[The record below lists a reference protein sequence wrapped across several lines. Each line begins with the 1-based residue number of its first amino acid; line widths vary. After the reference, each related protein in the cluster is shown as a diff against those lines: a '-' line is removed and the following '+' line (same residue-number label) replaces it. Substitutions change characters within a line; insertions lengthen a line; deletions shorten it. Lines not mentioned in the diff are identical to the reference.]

1 LAHFTRFDLPSE
13 LRADDPEFA
22 PKLRSWAFETQC
34 DMNEL
39 VSKTQATI
47 NTTRALM
54 AEVDRALARKMS
66 PL

>member
-1 LAHFTRFDLPSE
+1 
-13 LRADDPEFA
+13 
-22 PKLRSWAFETQC
+22 
-34 DMNEL
+34 MNEL

-66 PL
+66 RSDKPDDTPLRQSRKGMTR